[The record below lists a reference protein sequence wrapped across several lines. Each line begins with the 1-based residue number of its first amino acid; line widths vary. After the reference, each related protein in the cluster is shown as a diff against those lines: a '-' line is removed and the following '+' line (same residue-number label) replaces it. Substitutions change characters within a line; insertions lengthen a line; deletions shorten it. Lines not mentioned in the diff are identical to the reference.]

1 LLTSKHFVAERG
13 KGYLSGVRG
22 VCFEMTTT
30 HSENAPIPTP
40 AQIYRRAHAGKL
52 MVVEPTADRLRVAR
66 DFFHLESVGS
76 HPSGLFVTG
85 KFAGGRIE
93 SMRASAV
100 RDANEEELASLRSGS
115 GEESSVVSEPGQLSA
130 ESMRAASLD
139 NGR

>member
-1 LLTSKHFVAERG
+1 MK
-13 KGYLSGVRG
+13 
-22 VCFEMTTT
+22 TT
-30 HSENAPIPTP
+30 HSENAPVATP
-40 AQIYRRAHAGKL
+40 AQIYCRAHAGKL

-93 SMRASAV
+93 SLRVSAV
-100 RDANEEELASLRSGS
+100 RDANEEEIASLRAGS
-115 GEESSVVSEPGQLSA
+115 GEQSSGVPEPGQSSA
-130 ESMRAASLD
+130 ESMRAVSLD